1 MAAKAQ
7 DYTKAFNDFVGAFPI
22 DLSAYQDAFKTSA
35 ALNEKIAS
43 VALDAAEKSNEV
55 SSKWAQDTLAKLGTV
70 SKAKN
75 DPADYS
81 KAMTDFASASAE
93 MAAENVAAFAEI
105 AKRVQMNTVELV
117 LAAGKNIG
125 DDATA
130 AVKKATNDVT
140 AAAKKATAA
149 AK

>member
-55 SSKWAQDTLAKLGTV
+55 SSKWAQDTLAKRCDCRCEKSDGCCQVRRFDFRSTALLPDGRRHGAGL
-70 SKAKN
+70 KR
-75 DPADYS
+75 PALLF
-81 KAMTDFASASAE
+81 FAA
-93 MAAENVAAFAEI
+93 
-105 AKRVQMNTVELV
+105 LP
-117 LAAGKNIG
+117 
-125 DDATA
+125 
-130 AVKKATNDVT
+130 
-140 AAAKKATAA
+140 
-149 AK
+149 